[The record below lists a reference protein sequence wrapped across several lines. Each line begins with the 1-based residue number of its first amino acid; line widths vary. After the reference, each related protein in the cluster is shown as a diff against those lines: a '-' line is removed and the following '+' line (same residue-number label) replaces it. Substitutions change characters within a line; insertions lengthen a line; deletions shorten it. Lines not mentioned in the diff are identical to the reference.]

1 MYLEGALHCLN
12 GFVTQVRVLKENRK
26 NVTYRQ
32 TDRLTDR
39 RTDVKMDVVQRNPT
53 VKFEEKKKSFVRKR
67 E

>member
-1 MYLEGALHCLN
+1 MYLKGALHCLN

-39 RTDVKMDVVQRNPT
+39 RTDGQT
-53 VKFEEKKKSFVRKR
+53 FETGFQPRKTLVINIT
-67 E
+67 